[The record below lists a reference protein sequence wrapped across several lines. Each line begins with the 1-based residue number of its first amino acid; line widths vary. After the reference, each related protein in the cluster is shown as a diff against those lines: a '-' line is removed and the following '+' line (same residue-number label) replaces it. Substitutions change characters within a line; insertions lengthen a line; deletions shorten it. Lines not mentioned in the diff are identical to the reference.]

1 MKTSEPITLCQPDS
15 LKACC
20 ACCGLFNYKNISRD
34 SLECRLRNAPA
45 SIATDEVFDD
55 KPQKHQHDIRDVT
68 SHICRY
74 QGFISGNRPGCTL
87 HPLVRGTDA
96 RDMSLY
102 GSRICQEYLCPAHT
116 VLSERLK
123 DLLISSVSGW
133 YEYNIAIID
142 PDSFIW
148 IVNEAVI
155 RCGVNFLADSC
166 SSSND
171 MIAKCLSLHGSYL
184 SRIESPIFHYSLAE
198 YNQHKSSFTIA
209 GNAGEQRELR
219 GILDG
224 LL

>member
-1 MKTSEPITLCQPDS
+1 METREAITLCQPDS

-34 SLECRLRNAPA
+34 NLEWRLLNAPA
-45 SIATDEVFDD
+45 SISTDEVFDD

-96 RDMSLY
+96 RNTSLY
-102 GSRICQEYLCPAHT
+102 GSRICQEYLCPAHAI
-116 VLSERLK
+116 LSEQLK
-123 DLLISSVSGW
+123 DLLISSISSW
-133 YEYNIAIID
+133 YEYSLAIID

-148 IVNEAVI
+148 IVNEAGT
-155 RCGVNFLADSC
+155 RFGVNVQDGRC
-166 SSSND
+166 SSFND
-171 MIAKCLSLHGSYL
+171 IILKCLSLHGSYL

-198 YNQHKSSFTIA
+198 YNQYKSSFTIA
-209 GNAGEQRELR
+209 GNAGEQREMR